1 MVQFVFQGSFCVLVN
16 SELAR
21 INFTE
26 MPYLI
31 QEKNATN
38 FSHHLGSSKDG
49 ISMDIT
55 NATNAEMS
63 NAQSETSQP
72 DLKENLLN
80 VKVNRGFFFSM
91 KYLSN
96 DFQVFYNTLNQKM
109 IKETKTYDPSLE
121 NGGSLWS
128 SLGGVLSLFL
138 GVSFAMLFEV
148 WIYKLASIAHDQR

>member
-1 MVQFVFQGSFCVLVN
+1 M
-16 SELAR
+16 E
-21 INFTE
+21 
-26 MPYLI
+26 
-31 QEKNATN
+31 
-38 FSHHLGSSKDG
+38 
-49 ISMDIT
+49 IT

-80 VKVNRGFFFSM
+80 VKVNRGFF
-91 KYLSN
+91 YLSN

-148 WIYKLASIAHDQR
+148 EIIHWISQFIPIEKM

>member
-1 MVQFVFQGSFCVLVN
+1 
-16 SELAR
+16 
-21 INFTE
+21 

-38 FSHHLGSSKDG
+38 FSHHLGGSKDG
-49 ISMDIT
+49 ISMEIT

-80 VKVNRGFFFSM
+80 VKVNRGFF
-91 KYLSN
+91 YLSN

-148 WIYKLASIAHDQR
+148 KMIRIGCPLGFGFISWFL

>member
-1 MVQFVFQGSFCVLVN
+1 
-16 SELAR
+16 
-21 INFTE
+21 

-38 FSHHLGSSKDG
+38 FSHHLGGSKDG
-49 ISMDIT
+49 VSMEIT

-80 VKVNRGFFFSM
+80 VKVNRGFF
-91 KYLSN
+91 YLSN

-148 WIYKLASIAHDQR
+148 GFISWFPLPCSLRFKLYIRLQRSWPDMEERRIK

>member
-1 MVQFVFQGSFCVLVN
+1 MNVNSELRAFWHFNMESVYIIKTSRCVMVQLVFQGSFCVLVN

-38 FSHHLGSSKDG
+38 FSHYLGVSKG
-49 ISMDIT
+49 GVSTDIT

-80 VKVNRGFFFSM
+80 VKVSRGFFF
-91 KYLSN
+91 L
-96 DFQVFYNTLNQKM
+96 
-109 IKETKTYDPSLE
+109 
-121 NGGSLWS
+121 
-128 SLGGVLSLFL
+128 
-138 GVSFAMLFEV
+138 
-148 WIYKLASIAHDQR
+148 

>member
-1 MVQFVFQGSFCVLVN
+1 
-16 SELAR
+16 
-21 INFTE
+21 
-26 MPYLI
+26 
-31 QEKNATN
+31 
-38 FSHHLGSSKDG
+38 
-49 ISMDIT
+49 
-55 NATNAEMS
+55 
-63 NAQSETSQP
+63 
-72 DLKENLLN
+72 
-80 VKVNRGFFFSM
+80 M

-148 WIYKLASIAHDQR
+148 GFISWFPFAMLFEVQIIY

>member
-16 SELAR
+16 SELAK
-21 INFTE
+21 IKLYIE

-38 FSHHLGSSKDG
+38 FSHHLGGSKDG

-55 NATNAEMS
+55 YAPNDEMS

-80 VKVNRGFFFSM
+80 VKVSRGFF
-91 KYLSN
+91 YLSN
-96 DFQVFYNTLNQKM
+96 IFQMIFRCSTTL
-109 IKETKTYDPSLE
+109 
-121 NGGSLWS
+121 
-128 SLGGVLSLFL
+128 
-138 GVSFAMLFEV
+138 
-148 WIYKLASIAHDQR
+148 